1 MHILVSILSEEFKK
15 NTIFSKKISF
25 KGFPCTLNFFHFKP
39 LIKIDKIQNQ
49 KKKFPRDCR
58 EFNSLK
64 NVVFEFHFKC
74 ILTKLYRF

>member
-1 MHILVSILSEEFKK
+1 MHIFVSILSEEFKK

-25 KGFPCTLNFFHFKP
+25 KGFPCTLNFFHFK
-39 LIKIDKIQNQ
+39 IQNQ

-64 NVVFEFHFKC
+64 NVVFEFYFKC